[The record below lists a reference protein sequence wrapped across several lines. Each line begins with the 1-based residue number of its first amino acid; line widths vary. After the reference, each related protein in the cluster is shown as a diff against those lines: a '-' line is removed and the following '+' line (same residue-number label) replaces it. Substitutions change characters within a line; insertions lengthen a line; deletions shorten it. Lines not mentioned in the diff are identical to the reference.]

1 MLGLALVTVLTLAS
15 SSSSSS
21 PSPSPSPPDLEPPPG
36 LPRDP
41 HAGLAPIEQDPFD
54 PGPPRESR
62 TWMFVSVGL
71 GGGSSRLGPLAT
83 EAAVEG
89 HFFVLPS
96 VSIGA
101 RLGVLAV
108 GEPDG
113 NGASGRFLTGLV
125 GYRFRLVGDE
135 TRVDGPSATWLQLGG
150 GAGWMGLN
158 GYVMELGQRHD
169 FALDR
174 LLLAGRAAVV
184 WARGVFGAAI
194 GLDLLGVPREGIAAL
209 PTLAFGFLF

>member
-1 MLGLALVTVLTLAS
+1 MLGLALVTLLTLAAPPS
-15 SSSSSS
+15 SSSSA
-21 PSPSPSPPDLEPPPG
+21 PSPPPPDLDPPPG
-36 LPRDP
+36 
-41 HAGLAPIEQDPFD
+41 PIEQDPFD

-96 VSIGA
+96 LSIGA
-101 RLGVLAV
+101 RLGVLAL
-108 GEPDG
+108 GAPDG
-113 NGASGRFLTGLV
+113 NGASGRFLNGLV
-125 GYRFRLVGDE
+125 GYRFRLAGDE
-135 TRVDGPSATWLQLGG
+135 TRVDGPSATWLHVAG
-150 GAGWMGLN
+150 GAGWLGLN
-158 GYVMELGQRHD
+158 GYVMERGQRHD

-194 GLDLLGVPREGIAAL
+194 GLDLLGVPREGFAAL
-209 PTLAFGFLF
+209 PTLTFGFLF

>member
-1 MLGLALVTVLTLAS
+1 MLGLALVTALALAE
-15 SSSSSS
+15 
-21 PSPSPSPPDLEPPPG
+21 PSPPPPDLEPPPG

-41 HAGLAPIEQDPFD
+41 YAGLAPIDQDPFD
-54 PGPPRESR
+54 SPPRESR

-71 GGGSSRLGPLAT
+71 GGGTARLGPVAT

-101 RLGVLAV
+101 RLGVLAF

-125 GYRFRLVGDE
+125 GYRFRLAGDE
-135 TRVDGPSATWLQLGG
+135 TRVEGASATWLHLAG

-169 FALDR
+169 FDLDR
-174 LLLAGRAAVV
+174 LLVAGRAAVV
-184 WARGVFGAAI
+184 WARGVFGVSI
-194 GLDLLGVPREGIAAL
+194 GLDVLGVPREGFAAL
-209 PTLAFGFLF
+209 PTLTFGFMF

>member
-1 MLGLALVTVLTLAS
+1 MLGLALVTLLGLAS
-15 SSSSSS
+15 PSS
-21 PSPSPSPPDLEPPPG
+21 PPPSSPPPDLEPPPG

-41 HAGLAPIEQDPFD
+41 YAGLAPIEQDPFD
-54 PGPPRESR
+54 RGPPPESR

-89 HFFVLPS
+89 HLFVLPS

-101 RLGVLAV
+101 RLGVLAL
-108 GEPDG
+108 GAPDG

-125 GYRFRLVGDE
+125 GYRARLAGDE
-135 TRVDGPSATWLQLGG
+135 TRVEGASATWLHVAG

-158 GYVMELGQRHD
+158 GYVTELGQRHD

-194 GLDLLGVPREGIAAL
+194 GVDLLGVPREGFAAL
-209 PTLAFGFLF
+209 PTLTFGFLF

>member
-1 MLGLALVTVLTLAS
+1 MLGLALVTVLSLAA
-15 SSSSSS
+15 SS
-21 PSPSPSPPDLEPPPG
+21 PSSPPPPDLEPPPG

-41 HAGLAPIEQDPFD
+41 YAGLAPIEQDPFD
-54 PGPPRESR
+54 QGPPRESR

-71 GGGSSRLGPLAT
+71 GGGSARLGPLAT

-101 RLGVLAV
+101 RAGVLAL

-125 GYRFRLVGDE
+125 GYRFRLAGDE
-135 TRVDGPSATWLQLGG
+135 TRVEGPSATWLHVAG
-150 GAGWMGLN
+150 GAGWVGLA

-174 LLLAGRAAVV
+174 LGFAGHAAVV

-194 GLDLLGVPREGIAAL
+194 GLDLLAVPREGFAAL
-209 PTLAFGFLF
+209 PTLTFGFLF